1 MVIILHALADSS
13 GTTVVSLSL
22 MSFHGG
28 VLVLFQKEWFAWG
41 LNSWKVFFIQL
52 IVKDFSC

>member
-1 MVIILHALADSS
+1 MAVILHALADSFS
-13 GTTVVSLSL
+13 TVIVSLSL

-41 LNSWKVFFIQL
+41 LNAWKVFFYPA
-52 IVKDFSC
+52 DCEGF